1 MKQHEQVY
9 ESRNANKQ
17 PAQTPDCIMCGCIRQ
32 SSDEAVTSLNKLAA
46 EIHDNSKKHGWWAE
60 PRSFGEI
67 IALCHSE
74 LSEALEEYR
83 NGRPPVWFAC
93 IPTDVFA
100 GCKNMTHCKN
110 EKSKLGCTS
119 DKRCQY
125 KDSKPEGIAVELADC
140 IIRILDY
147 CGHEGIDI
155 DKIIRAKMEYN
166 KSRPYRHGG
175 KVI

>member
-1 MKQHEQVY
+1 MNINEIAK
-9 ESRNANKQ
+9 
-17 PAQTPDCIMCGCIRQ
+17 
-32 SSDEAVTSLNKLAA
+32 
-46 EIHDNSKKHGWWAE
+46 EIHENAVAHGWWDE
-60 PRSFGEI
+60 ERTFGDI

-83 NGRPPVWFAC
+83 NGRPMVYADDFDNEL
-93 IPTDVFA
+93 IRITDVSQFD
-100 GCKNMTHCKN
+100 G
-110 EKSKLGCTS
+110 
-119 DKRCQY
+119 R
-125 KDSKPEGIAVELADC
+125 KPEGIAVELADC

-155 DKIIRAKMEYN
+155 EQAIKIKHEYN

>member
-1 MKQHEQVY
+1 MNINEITK
-9 ESRNANKQ
+9 
-17 PAQTPDCIMCGCIRQ
+17 
-32 SSDEAVTSLNKLAA
+32 
-46 EIHDNSKKHGWWAE
+46 EIHQNAVKHGWWDE
-60 PRSFGEI
+60 ERTFGDI

-83 NGRPPVWFAC
+83 N
-93 IPTDVFA
+93 
-100 GCKNMTHCKN
+100 
-110 EKSKLGCTS
+110 SKPIIYFKEINGFEVS
-119 DKRCQY
+119 EM
-125 KDSKPEGIAVELADC
+125 SEWNGEKPEGIATELADC

-155 DKIIRAKMEYN
+155 ENVIKIKHEYN